1 MNQTKF
7 LMKLSAAAVVLL
19 LSVSAMAQRHQSSND
34 WPDGNWCGT
43 GTDWEQQQT
52 QEFKV
57 TAQINQQI
65 SHGQQ
70 INISRKLQLNYKA
83 PNAKLVAIK
92 IKAQDLSYRG
102 NSRLTLMANQRIVS
116 SQYLS
121 GYDSKVT
128 FIIPQRVAE
137 AWQKPTLT
145 VEVQGSAQ
153 IKKVVAVLQ
162 EQSSSWPSSKPQVT
176 IKNIKQKVYSQA
188 DIPIRRLIGNTNG
201 KKLVGL
207 RVLISKRSYRSATLQ
222 LVVNGRAVGRPT
234 RVTSGTQ
241 SVQIPLGRAANMV
254 MGQDA
259 RSVVLAVDGEL
270 TVMKVIARTQKV
282 RMGGD
287 YGRGNGS
294 SYNGQSNGNSSGHG
308 NHGRSGN
315 SRNGRNN

>member
-7 LMKLSAAAVVLL
+7 LMKLSAAAIVLL
-19 LSVSAMAQRHQSSND
+19 LSVSAMAQRQN
-34 WPDGNWCGT
+34 GNQRQGNQWSQW
-43 GTDWEQQQT
+43 DQPS
-52 QEFKV
+52 QEFKISEQV
-57 TAQINQQI
+57 NQTI

-83 PNAKLVAIK
+83 PQAKLVAIK

-102 NSRLTLMANQRIVS
+102 NSKLTLMANQRKIS
-116 SQYLS
+116 SQYIS
-121 GYDSKVT
+121 GYNSQLT
-128 FIIPQRVAE
+128 FIIPQHVAE
-137 AWQKPTLT
+137 AWQKTTLT
-145 VEVQGSAQ
+145 VEVQGSAL
-153 IKKVVAVLQ
+153 IKKITAVLQ
-162 EQSSSWPSSKPQVT
+162 EQSYSQPSSKPVVT

-188 DIPIRRLIGNTNG
+188 DIPLRRLIGNTSG

-207 RVLISKRSYRSATLQ
+207 RVLISKRSYRNATLQ

-241 SVQIPLGRAANMV
+241 SVQIPIGRAADMV

-282 RMGGD
+282 RMGGS
-287 YGRGNGS
+287 YGTGNGS
-294 SYNGQSNGNSSGHG
+294 SQNGRNSGHG
-308 NHGRSGN
+308 NNGRSGHN
-315 SRNGRNN
+315 GHGRNNWD